1 MIIRSV
7 EFKGSFVETS
17 FCPTDNLPEIV
28 IAGRS
33 NVGKSSFINSML
45 NRKNIA
51 HTSGKPGK
59 TQTLNFY
66 LVNEAFYFVDVP
78 GYGYA
83 KVSKT
88 AREEFGRMIEEYLL
102 NRSNLRLVILLIDF
116 RHNPTEDD
124 ILMYN
129 FLKSYHIPCLVVGT
143 KSDKITKNRTPKRIK
158 ELKSELVL
166 DQGDIFI
173 PYSSVLKTNMEEI
186 YQIINNYTIVEK

>member
-7 EFKGSFVETS
+7 EFKGSFVETE

-66 LVNEAFYFVDVP
+66 LVNEDFYFVDVP

-83 KVSKT
+83 KVSKVE
-88 AREEFGRMIEEYLL
+88 REKFGQMIEEYLL

-124 ILMYN
+124 LLMYN

-158 ELKSELVL
+158 ELKSELIL
-166 DQGDIFI
+166 HEGDIFM
-173 PYSSVLKTNMEEI
+173 PYSSVLKTNMDEI
-186 YQIINNYTIVEK
+186 YQIINNFTMEEK

>member
-45 NRKNIA
+45 NRKNVA

-186 YQIINNYTIVEK
+186 YQIINNFTMVEK

>member
-7 EFKGSFVETS
+7 DFKGSFVETS
-17 FCPTDNLPEIV
+17 FCPKDNLPEVV

-66 LVNEAFYFVDVP
+66 LVNDDFYFVDVP

-83 KVSKT
+83 KVSKIE
-88 AREEFGRMIEEYLL
+88 REKFGQMIEEYLL

-116 RHNPTEDD
+116 RHDPSEDD
-124 ILMYN
+124 KLMYN

-158 ELKSELVL
+158 EIKTQLVL
-166 DQGDIFI
+166 HQGDIFI
-173 PYSSVLKTNMEEI
+173 PYSSILKTNMEEI
-186 YQIINNYTIVEK
+186 YQIINNYIMEEK